1 MNQEIFEVVNDRDEV
16 IGLAPRNEVHKLGM
30 KHRATHVLIFN
41 ARGQVFLQKRS
52 ATKDCHPGVWDS
64 SAAGHLNPGESYDA
78 CAVREVEEELGLRL
92 SAPPQALFKI
102 NACIATGQE
111 FVWVYR
117 AVAEGPFTLH
127 AEEVSD
133 GGWFTPA
140 EVERWLSDDPED
152 FAPSVGVIWA
162 RLRPLLTGGN
172 Q

>member
-64 SAAGHLNPGESYDA
+64 SASGHLNPGETYDA
-78 CAVREVEEELGLRL
+78 CAVREVEEELGVRL
-92 SAPPQALFKI
+92 PATPQPLFKI
-102 NACIATGQE
+102 NACMATGQE

-127 AEEVSD
+127 PEEVSD

-140 EVERWLSDDPED
+140 QVERWLSEDPED

-162 RLRPLLTGGN
+162 RLRPLLGEGAR
-172 Q
+172 